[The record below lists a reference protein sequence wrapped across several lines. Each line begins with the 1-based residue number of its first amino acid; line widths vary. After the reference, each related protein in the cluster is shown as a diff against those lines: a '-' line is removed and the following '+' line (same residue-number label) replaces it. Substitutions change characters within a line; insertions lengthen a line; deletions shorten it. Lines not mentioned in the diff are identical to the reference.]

1 MQPLGTGKYIFLVE
15 EGPSKV
21 STRMLLF
28 WYCILGIKL
37 RVRITS
43 WEPIHVELK
52 SIDKETIFPGLMA
65 HLGFPSGL
73 VVKRCRRLSNVGR
86 CRRHRFNPW
95 EGKIPWRRA
104 RQPTSILPGKSPRQR
119 SLTGCSPWGRK
130 ESHMTKAN
138 EHEIYD
144 NGKFLKLSWS

>member
-1 MQPLGTGKYIFLVE
+1 M
-15 EGPSKV
+15 
-21 STRMLLF
+21 
-28 WYCILGIKL
+28 GIKL

-43 WEPIHVELK
+43 WEPIHVEFK

-73 VVKRCRRLSNVGR
+73 AVKRCRRLSNVGR

-104 RQPTSILPGKSPRQR
+104 RQPTSIFARKIPWTKEPHRLQSLGWQR
-119 SLTGCSPWGRK
+119 V
-130 ESHMTKAN
+130 A
-138 EHEIYD
+138 YD
-144 NGKFLKLSWS
+144 